1 MTSADTVE
9 LPRHLRRTLG
19 LLAPRRVELDARV
32 RVRPWSSAWL
42 LTHPEDVQHVLVTG
56 AERYGKTPF
65 LTSAEGRRRAG
76 QGLLTSSGEE
86 HLRQHNERLTGTDQD
101 IEREALQWA
110 AGPPAVAHLLRAR

>member
-1 MTSADTVE
+1 MGAGDAFAGAVRGPLPRSVRGDRVTAAGTVE

-19 LLAPRRVELDARV
+19 LLAPRRVELDALV

-56 AERYGKTPF
+56 AERYEKTPF

-76 QGLLTSSGEE
+76 RGLLTSSGEE
-86 HLRQHNERLTGTDQD
+86 HLRQRRL
-101 IEREALQWA
+101 L
-110 AGPPAVAHLLRAR
+110 